1 MGIIEDWGL
10 TPDELNFVLSER
22 PSVRGILIGFVAEYR
37 LQQGVFSD
45 ARIHRLRRYDDH
57 DRSRPA
63 DFSFDYQGEAITVEV
78 KSLQTASVR
87 RTNGGYVGRCT
98 VDASDRRRV
107 TLPDGSSLET
117 TCILAGRFDL
127 LAINLFEFGQQW
139 RFGFVRNGDLPR
151 SRYRKYSEYQ
161 RQHLLATSLPVTWPL
176 EPPIV
181 ESPFGL
187 MDDIVRERRVAG
199 RGG

>member
-37 LQQGVFSD
+37 LQQGIFSD

-63 DFSFDYQGEAITVEV
+63 DFSFDYQGETITVEV

-87 RTNGGYVGRCT
+87 RTNGGYAGRCT

-117 TCILAGRFDL
+117 TCILAGQFDL

-139 RFGFVRNGDLPR
+139 RFGFVRNRDLPR

-187 MDDIVRERRVAG
+187 MDDIVRERRVAR

>member
-37 LQQGVFSD
+37 LQQGIFSD

-63 DFSFDYQGEAITVEV
+63 DFSFDYQGETITVEV

-139 RFGFVRNGDLPR
+139 RFGFVRNDDLPR

-187 MDDIVRERRVAG
+187 MDDIVRERRVAR

>member
-37 LQQGVFSD
+37 LQQRIFSD

-63 DFSFDYQGEAITVEV
+63 DFSFDYQGETITVEV

-139 RFGFVRNGDLPR
+139 RFGFIRNGDLPR

-187 MDDIVRERRVAG
+187 MDDIVRERRVARRG
-199 RGG
+199 R

>member
-37 LQQGVFSD
+37 LQQGIFSD

-63 DFSFDYQGEAITVEV
+63 DFSFDYQGETITVEV

-107 TLPDGSSLET
+107 TLPDESSLET
-117 TCILAGRFDL
+117 TCILADQFDL

-187 MDDIVRERRVAG
+187 MDDIVRERRVAR

>member
-37 LQQGVFSD
+37 LQQGIFSD

-63 DFSFDYQGEAITVEV
+63 DFSFDYQGETITVEV

-117 TCILAGRFDL
+117 TCVLAGRFDL

-139 RFGFVRNGDLPR
+139 RFGFIRNGDLPR

-187 MDDIVRERRVAG
+187 MDDIVRERRVA
-199 RGG
+199 R

>member
-37 LQQGVFSD
+37 LQQGIFSD

-63 DFSFDYQGEAITVEV
+63 DFSFDYQGETITVEV

-107 TLPDGSSLET
+107 TLPDGSLLET

-187 MDDIVRERRVAG
+187 MDDIVRERRVAR

>member
-37 LQQGVFSD
+37 LQQGIFSD

-63 DFSFDYQGEAITVEV
+63 DFSFDYQGETITVEV

-187 MDDIVRERRVAG
+187 MDDIVRERRVAR

>member
-37 LQQGVFSD
+37 LQQGIFSD

-63 DFSFDYQGEAITVEV
+63 DFSFDYQGETITVEV

-117 TCILAGRFDL
+117 TCILAGQFDL

-139 RFGFVRNGDLPR
+139 RFGFVRNDDLPR

-187 MDDIVRERRVAG
+187 MDDIVRERRVAR

>member
-1 MGIIEDWGL
+1 MSVVAQL
-10 TPDELNFVLSER
+10 T
-22 PSVRGILIGFVAEYR
+22 
-37 LQQGVFSD
+37 
-45 ARIHRLRRYDDH
+45 
-57 DRSRPA
+57 
-63 DFSFDYQGEAITVEV
+63 
-78 KSLQTASVR
+78 
-87 RTNGGYVGRCT
+87 
-98 VDASDRRRV
+98 ASDRRRV

-139 RFGFVRNGDLPR
+139 RFGFVRNDDLPR

-187 MDDIVRERRVAG
+187 MDDIVRERRVAR

>member
-37 LQQGVFSD
+37 LQQGIFSD

-63 DFSFDYQGEAITVEV
+63 DFSFDYQGETITVEV

-117 TCILAGRFDL
+117 TCNLAGQFDL

-139 RFGFVRNGDLPR
+139 RFGFVRNGALPR

-187 MDDIVRERRVAG
+187 MDDIVRERRVA
-199 RGG
+199 RR